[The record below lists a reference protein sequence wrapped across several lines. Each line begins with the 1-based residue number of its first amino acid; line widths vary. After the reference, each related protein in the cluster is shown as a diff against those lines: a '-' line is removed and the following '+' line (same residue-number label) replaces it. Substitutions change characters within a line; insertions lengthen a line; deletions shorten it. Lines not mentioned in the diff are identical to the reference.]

1 MSMISKMAGL
11 YTFLVYMLNVVVGGL
26 LLGAFY
32 TESYFKSPKMTLI
45 SSIILIT
52 VGMFSLY
59 SLGRDSD
66 KKWQTRYLNWFD
78 LDIKNDY
85 HLFFLNSLFLLIF
98 VIITFVVLEVF

>member
-1 MSMISKMAGL
+1 MIGKMAGL
-11 YTFLVYMLNVVVGGL
+11 YTFLVYMLNVIVGGL

-32 TESYFKSPKMTLI
+32 IEVYFKSQALTLL

-52 VGMFSLY
+52 TGVFSLY
-59 SLGRDSD
+59 SQGKYSD
-66 KKWQTRYLNWFD
+66 KKWRTRYLNWFD